1 VKNKVVAGALAL
13 AVSGVC
19 FLMPSEAQAAATARA
34 VVSEREATFAAA
46 KPESAGLYAYAAK
59 SFATV
64 GSGVNVRGCASTGC
78 GSYATLPLGY
88 TWIVQCYVTGSSV
101 NGDTVWYYGS
111 NGGLSGYVAGYWLN
125 TGHDPNAG
133 VARC

>member
-64 GSGVNVRGCASTGC
+64 GSGVNVRASTGC